1 MSLSEQ
7 KILVGVEVFRQSN
20 AVNVRWDK
28 QILRDGEVVVSEP
41 FRRAY
46 GQYDREQF
54 LLDMTDEPT
63 AVTYADLAGLEV
75 RPVVIEPATTEPEPI
90 TE

>member
-1 MSLSEQ
+1 MIEKRCLNAIR
-7 KILVGVEVFRQSN
+7 ILPALKGLE
-20 AVNVRWDK
+20 AEWLD
-28 QILRDGEVVVSEP
+28 QIIRDDGSIAASTP
-41 FRRAY
+41 WSRAY

-54 LLDMTDEPT
+54 LADMADESA

-75 RPVVIEPATTEPEPI
+75 RPVVVEQATSEPEPI